1 MSSQEII
8 RDVPADKVD
17 QVVADFIA
25 IGASAEKFAQ
35 ANGLFM
41 VVATFAGAAQLSP
54 KATAAPEE
62 SLVAL
67 APAPAVALPPVDPSK
82 KFADLAAEYLLYFD
96 ACRVAPAHAAEVSAR
111 LGRLMDHAPRYQALG
126 DSLGVPWFF
135 IGIVHSLES
144 GANFATHLHN
154 GDPLTARTVH
164 VPAGR
169 PADGQ
174 PPFTWEASARDALA
188 MRGLLGLND
197 WSTARILYR
206 FEGYNGFGYRA
217 RRMTSPYLWSFSQL
231 YTKGRFVADH
241 EFDPESV
248 SRQCGAAVL
257 LKALQQSGH

>member
-1 MSSQEII
+1 MSSQEIL
-8 RDVPADKVD
+8 RDVRADKVD

-25 IGASAEKFAQ
+25 IGAAAEKFPQ

-41 VVATFAGAAQLSP
+41 VVATFAGSVQLSP
-54 KATAAPEE
+54 KATASPEE
-62 SLVAL
+62 SLAAL
-67 APAPAVALPPVDPSK
+67 APAPPVALPPVDPSTN
-82 KFADLAAEYLLYFD
+82 FADLAAEYLLYFD
-96 ACRVAPAHAAEVSAR
+96 ACRITPAHAVEVSAR
-111 LGRLMDHAPRYQALG
+111 LSRLLDHAPRYQALG
-126 DSLGVPWFF
+126 TSLGIPWFF

-144 GANFATHLHN
+144 SANFSTHLHN
-154 GDPLTARTVH
+154 GDPLTARTVR

-169 PADGQ
+169 PQAGQ

-197 WSTARILYR
+197 WSTARSLYR

-231 YTKGRFVADH
+231 YSKGRFVADH
-241 EFDPESV
+241 QFDPESV
-248 SRQCGAAVL
+248 SKQCGAAVL